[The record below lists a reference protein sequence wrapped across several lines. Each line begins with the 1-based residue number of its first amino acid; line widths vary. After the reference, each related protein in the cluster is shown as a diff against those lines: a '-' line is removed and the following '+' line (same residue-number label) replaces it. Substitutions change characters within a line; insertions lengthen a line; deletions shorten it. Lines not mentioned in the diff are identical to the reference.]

1 MASREHTHRSS
12 FFWDSKLTEK
22 RKDELI
28 AWIKS
33 LSDEDADKLE
43 DLLRDVRE
51 DEQYNCADS
60 AF

>member
-1 MASREHTHRSS
+1 MTSRQHTFRSS
-12 FFWDSKLTEK
+12 FFWDSKLTEV

-28 AWIKS
+28 AWVES

-51 DEQYNCADS
+51 DEQYSCADS